1 MRIQINEIRELG
13 DTIILD
19 NRLPTF
25 PSAVKKIRESFQPCV
40 ACSVQNTY
48 FFRRRNWMVSDRFD
62 LDLEGFPKTINRW
75 MKFLHLNSHNSVL
88 LKCFVVCL
96 GAHDPVILFDGCPAF
111 AAF

>member
-19 NRLPTF
+19 NRLTTL
-25 PSAVKKIRESFQPCV
+25 PSTVKKIRESFQPCV

-48 FFRRRNWMVSDRFD
+48 FFRRRNLMVSDRFD
-62 LDLEGFPKTINRW
+62 LDLEGFPNSINP
-75 MKFLHLNSHNSVL
+75 VL
-88 LKCFVVCL
+88 YKCFVLCL
-96 GAHDPVILFDGCPAF
+96 GAHDPVIVCEGCPAF